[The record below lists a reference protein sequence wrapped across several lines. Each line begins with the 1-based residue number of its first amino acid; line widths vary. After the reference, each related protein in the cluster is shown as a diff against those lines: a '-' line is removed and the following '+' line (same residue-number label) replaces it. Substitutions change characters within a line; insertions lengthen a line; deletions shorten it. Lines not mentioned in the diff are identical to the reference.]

1 MTRREDRNVLQIDLG
16 NSALKWRMVKD
27 NVVLDRGMQPLA
39 GDAAWHLRGIS
50 LVPCEVLVAS
60 VASEENERQL
70 TEEIR
75 QRWSVEPWFARS
87 ERETLGLRNSY
98 TDPERMG
105 VDRWLAMLAAWHP
118 RRERVCVVDAGSAL
132 TIDIVAASGQHE
144 GGYILPGADLMQH
157 VLMQRTQRVRF
168 DDVIVPTLAPGL
180 STAEA
185 VSHGA
190 ALAHCGAI
198 QLAVRMASAD
208 GACRLG
214 LVVSGGGGS
223 AIVALLEDVAEFRR
237 DLVFE
242 GLALAAIARADNIV

>member
-1 MTRREDRNVLQIDLG
+1 MTLREERHVLQIDLG

-27 NVVLDRGMQPLA
+27 NVVLDRGMQALA
-39 GDAAWHLRGIS
+39 GDAAWHLRDIS
-50 LVPCEVLVAS
+50 LAPRQVLVAS
-60 VASEENERQL
+60 VASEESERQL
-70 TEEIR
+70 AAEIR
-75 QRWSVEPWFARS
+75 RRWSVEPWFARS

-98 TDPERMG
+98 ADPVRMG
-105 VDRWLAMLAAWHP
+105 ADRWLAMLAAWHP

-144 GGYILPGADLMQH
+144 GGYILPGAYLMQH
-157 VLMQRTQRVRF
+157 VLMHRTQRVRF

-198 QLAVRMASAD
+198 QLAVRMATAD
-208 GACRLG
+208 GERRPE
-214 LVVSGGGGS
+214 LVVSGGGGN
-223 AIVALLEDVAEFRR
+223 AIVALLDDVAEYRR

-242 GLALAAIARADNIV
+242 GLALAAIARAGNIV